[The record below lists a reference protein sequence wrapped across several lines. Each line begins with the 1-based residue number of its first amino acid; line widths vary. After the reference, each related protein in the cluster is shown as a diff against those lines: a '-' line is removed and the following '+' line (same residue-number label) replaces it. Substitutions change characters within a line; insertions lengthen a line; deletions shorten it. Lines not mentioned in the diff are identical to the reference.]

1 MQQTKIF
8 CGIVSPLALLVLF
21 VNAYAQ
27 VSLRSRVDS
36 SRTFQTIQ
44 ANCALEFANINGF
57 TYVAFGGAGLAIYR
71 YQPGQPPQRI
81 GYSSGFGG
89 ITDLAHGP
97 FRSLACVAGNNNVY
111 LFSFRTSDLSLVPHG
126 VARSGNAGL
135 NAARVRSLRGLDIG
149 NDSYL
154 VVGTRTGRLRVY
166 RLTAGSGGLP
176 PASSFDVGF
185 NVGNPIV
192 DLPLFADSVR
202 ALAAWEF
209 PARQQY
215 IAVGGSDGIV
225 YLYQH
230 SEGSV
235 RLIGKPMEHP
245 APVEEIVVNGNR
257 LVVALRNGLV
267 YVWNYTSNAVS
278 YHLTIKEPW
287 SPLTAYS
294 LCALPNDR
302 VAVATGSVRV
312 YSLANGAQ
320 VGEYGVQVALAE
332 FGSISD
338 LWSDMS
344 SSISFVRYVPTSV
357 SPLIRLAPFV
367 GNTSYF
373 YVVGTNIH
381 IRTAFLRPP
390 AELLYQVFPSRHPV
404 YAGVSL
410 RTGNP
415 PIAVGLG
422 NGEVRTPWGTRN
434 VGEPVYALAV
444 TGPNNQPWLLGS
456 YGIGRI
462 FAWSSSNNFVANIL
476 PQGAPRILYSVRI
489 VAYDSANN
497 IVRFVTAGGDG
508 RIELWQWNASTPNNP
523 ATLLSHQSVS
533 HPLHYLTVNA
543 SRTQLAVSSITAPY
557 DNNQRCAWRLSLSGT
572 SLGAATPIER
582 AMRVVAY
589 HPTNPDLLAWGGT
602 FRGDYWWR
610 GSILLDRPNQQP
622 HFLVRSA
629 DAAYVTW
636 LDWSSD
642 GRLLLAAYSK
652 GFVYVLSPDGA
663 RNNPKNR
670 DGTTD
675 NEFYG
680 NPFDAL
686 RAVYQPHRGY
696 IYAVS
701 AVDNNILTA
710 GADGQAKL
718 FSASG
723 TPVFEIVS
731 PPGYARL
738 TSIDYLP
745 NGGVVTPE
753 RVVYPPSTSYS
764 PFANLQATAALWIPN
779 TSTAFYSPFVVQE
792 IQNNQLRVAGDTQLR
807 NDLRVEISE
816 NGQWLLHTFIEG
828 RSNSQP
834 GSLRALILQRTPSWP
849 YFSRSNERLYQLY
862 QYASR
867 NTPLATAFSPTG
879 EWIAT
884 VATERVINLYRRSAI
899 TGNNPSPSARIT
911 YNAATPIYSL
921 KFLADDVLAVLHT
934 ANNIMTLDVW
944 YRRQDGTWGTQPHQT
959 ITLQGLEPYHFRY
972 GGGPAYYPID
982 AVAPSGSSSVRVVL
996 SARGTLIFYRM
1007 NRSSSGVP
1015 NLVEVGRATSASN
1028 GYLDIPD
1035 ISWVRFSRHNPNILG
1050 VVQALRTAITYD
1062 LTGLFDW

>member
-8 CGIVSPLALLVLF
+8 CGIVSALALVVLS

-36 SRTFQTIQ
+36 SRTFQAIQ
-44 ANCALEFANINGF
+44 ANCALEFANDRNGF

-71 YQPGQPPQRI
+71 YQPGQTPQRI
-81 GYSSGFGG
+81 GYSNELSWS
-89 ITDLAHGP
+89 ITDLAFGP
-97 FRSLACVAGNNNVY
+97 FGSLACVTADANVY
-111 LFSFRTSDLSLVPHG
+111 LFSFRTSNLSLVPHG
-126 VARSGNAGL
+126 LVRSGNAGL
-135 NAARVRSLRGLDIG
+135 NAARVRALRGMDIA
-149 NDSYL
+149 NIAYL
-154 VVGTRTGRLRVY
+154 IVGTRTGRLRVY
-166 RLTAGSGGLP
+166 SLFAERGLP
-176 PASSFDVGF
+176 PASSFGAPL

-209 PARQQY
+209 PAGQQY

-225 YLYQH
+225 YLYRH
-230 SEGSV
+230 YEGAV
-235 RLIGKPMEHP
+235 QLIGKPMEHP

-320 VGEYGVQVALAE
+320 VGEYGVQQVLGVYNNYHRWYDTR
-332 FGSISD
+332 FPS
-338 LWSDMS
+338 
-344 SSISFVRYVPTSV
+344 SFVMYAPPRF

-367 GNTSYF
+367 GNNSTSYF
-373 YVVGTNIH
+373 YVVGLDTY

-410 RTGNP
+410 RIGNP

-462 FAWSSSNNFVANIL
+462 FAWSSSNNFVPNIL

-489 VAYDSANN
+489 VDYEPANN
-497 IVRFVTAGGDG
+497 IVRFVTTGGDG

-533 HPLHYLTVNA
+533 HPLHHLTVNA
-543 SRTQLAVSSITAPY
+543 SRTQLAVSSITAP
-557 DNNQRCAWRLSLSGT
+557 NNQRCAWRLSLGT
-572 SLGAATPIER
+572 SLGAATPIEH

-589 HPTNPDLLAWGGT
+589 HPTDPNLLAWGGT
-602 FRGDYWWR
+602 FGDDYWWR

-622 HFLVRSA
+622 HYLVRSV
-629 DAAYVTW
+629 DSAYVTW
-636 LDWSSD
+636 LDWSPD
-642 GRLLLAAYSK
+642 GRLLLAATSK

-675 NEFYG
+675 NQYYG
-680 NPFDAL
+680 NPVDAL
-686 RAVYQPHRGY
+686 RAAYQPHRGY

-701 AVDNNILTA
+701 AVGNNILTA

-718 FSASG
+718 FSNSG
-723 TPVFEIVS
+723 TPVFEIIS
-731 PPGYARL
+731 PSSSFLA
-738 TSIDYLP
+738 SIDYLP

-753 RVVYPPSTSYS
+753 RVVYPPSTRYS
-764 PFANLQATAALWIPN
+764 PFANIRAAAAFWIPN
-779 TSTAFYSPFVVQE
+779 TSTAFYSTFVVQE
-792 IQNNQLRVAGDTQLR
+792 IQNNQLRVAGDNQLP
-807 NDLRVEISE
+807 DWMRVEISE

-828 RSNSQP
+828 RGDSQP
-834 GSLRALILQRTPSWP
+834 GRLRALIWQRTPSWP
-849 YFSRSNERLYQLY
+849 YFSRSNERMYQLY
-862 QYASR
+862 QYPSPNIR
-867 NTPLATAFSPTG
+867 FATAFSPTG
-879 EWIAT
+879 GWIAS
-884 VATERVINLYRRSAI
+884 VATDRVINLYRRSAI
-899 TGNNPSPSARIT
+899 TGDNPSPNATIT
-911 YNAATPIYSL
+911 YNAATPIWSL
-921 KFLADDVLAVLHT
+921 RFLADDVLAVLHT
-934 ANNIMTLDVW
+934 SNNILTLDVW
-944 YRRQDGTWGTQPHQT
+944 YQNPSNGTWQLQQT
-959 ITLQGLEPYHFRY
+959 ITLQGVLISPID
-972 GGGPAYYPID
+972 GSAYYPID

-996 SARGTLIFYRM
+996 GANGTLIFYRM
-1007 NRSSSGVP
+1007 DRSSSGVP

-1028 GYLDIPD
+1028 GYLDIPS
-1035 ISWVRFSRHNPNILG
+1035 ITWVRFSRHNPNILG
-1050 VVQALRTAITYD
+1050 VVQQARTAITYD
-1062 LTGLFDW
+1062 LTGLFNW